1 MDGPAVV
8 VGMVTKAHGLR
19 GEIAVRVLSDNPDRF
34 AEGAVVYLEDGRT
47 LTVASSRSHGG
58 RMLVTF
64 LEITDRE
71 AAEGLRGRTLV
82 VPESMLPA
90 LPEGEWWPHQLQGCE
105 VRTESGRELGRLVDV
120 IPNPA
125 NDLWV
130 ARTADGIET
139 LVPALRDVIVE
150 VDPAANRIVVRDV
163 PGLTAPEEP

>member
-8 VGMVTKAHGLR
+8 VGTVTKAHGVR
-19 GEIAVRVLSDNPDRF
+19 GQVAVQVLSDNPDRF
-34 AEGAVVYLEDGRT
+34 AEGAVVYLEDGRV
-47 LTVASSRSHGG
+47 LTVSSTRSHGG
-58 RMLVTF
+58 RLLLTF
-64 LEITDRE
+64 REIRDRD

-82 VPESMLPA
+82 VPESMLPP
-90 LPEGEWWPHQLQGCE
+90 LPEGEWWPHQLQGCD
-105 VRTESGRELGRLVDV
+105 VHTESGRDLGRLIDV

-150 VDPAANRIVVRDV
+150 VDPAGKRIVVRDV
-163 PGLTAPEEP
+163 AGLTAPEQP